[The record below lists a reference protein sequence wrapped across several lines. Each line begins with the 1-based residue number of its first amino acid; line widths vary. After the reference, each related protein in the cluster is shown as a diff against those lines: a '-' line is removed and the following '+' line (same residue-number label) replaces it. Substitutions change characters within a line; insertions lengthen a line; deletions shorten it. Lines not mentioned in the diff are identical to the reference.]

1 MDTFPRDTV
10 VEIGYVQ
17 KAHGIAGAV
26 TLTFEPEWETILEES
41 KILLIENDGI
51 LVPWPVEEDG
61 MRIITARSAI
71 VKLRWIDGALE
82 ARKLNGKK
90 VFLPQ
95 QTVGLKAN
103 PTGIN
108 SWIGFAIRDEE
119 GLLSGTILH
128 IDDYSGNIVF
138 TIDLDGSTALIP
150 FHPDLL
156 VNVNEAEKRVTL
168 KIPEGLFDSDVP
180 TE

>member
-17 KAHGIAGAV
+17 KVHGIAGAV
-26 TLTFEPEWETILEES
+26 TITFEPEWEITLEES
-41 KILLIENDGI
+41 QLLLIETDGI

-61 MRIITARSAI
+61 MRITTARSAI

-90 VFLPQ
+90 VFLPH
-95 QTVGLKAN
+95 QTGNLKAI

-119 GLLSGTILH
+119 GQLSGTILH
-128 IDDYSGNIVF
+128 IDDYSGNVVF
-138 TIDLDGSTALIP
+138 TIDQDGSTALIP

-156 VNVNEAEKRVTL
+156 VNVNEAEKRVVL
-168 KIPEGLFDSDVP
+168 KIPEGLFETDAL